1 MLDPPPE
8 ALTLSLQ
15 AFDRDETAA
24 HLHQKFPDASESDVD
39 EFHRL
44 SSCNPRVQALSL
56 SQNLPLNDTLRLL
69 GPNPKTVEDTIGEV
83 LEKSIARL
91 RDTAGIS
98 ERAQID
104 TICSAL
110 AILRPLIPLSV
121 LSAISGV
128 AGSAIKSFALDL
140 GRSLIV
146 SGETIQFFDEPAET
160 WFQRRFRPSAAALH
174 QFITKLRPLTKDS
187 SYAASVLPALMLEGV
202 VVNKTG
208 HGFGVFPEQ
217 SF

>member
-44 SSCNPRVQALSL
+44 SSCNPRVRALSL

-83 LEKSIARL
+83 LEN
-91 RDTAGIS
+91 
-98 ERAQID
+98 
-104 TICSAL
+104 
-110 AILRPLIPLSV
+110 PLHAYVIQPEYLNV
-121 LSAISGV
+121 L
-128 AGSAIKSFALDL
+128 K
-140 GRSLIV
+140 LI
-146 SGETIQFFDEPAET
+146 
-160 WFQRRFRPSAAALH
+160 RFVPH
-174 QFITKLRPLTKDS
+174 WQ
-187 SYAASVLPALMLEGV
+187 YCV
-202 VVNKTG
+202 
-208 HGFGVFPEQ
+208 H
-217 SF
+217 